1 MAKIVYYSQ
10 TGQTKKFVEKIT
22 DFESIEITSSNFEI
36 EMKEPF
42 ILVMPTYEPNVHP
55 IVIDTAADFL
65 ETADNIYFCKG
76 LFGGGNRNFGNL
88 FCITAKLLSKEYKL
102 PLLHQFEFQGTPL
115 DVEKLTKELK
125 TLTKFSKEAIEK
137 PQDITYFK
145 LNNMVNIPTENNQ
158 IQLNKDRE
166 AARAYFLEKINPNT
180 VFFHTLEEK
189 IDYLIEHDFIEK
201 EFIELYDFSFIKD
214 LFQFLY
220 DHKFRFDSFM
230 GAYKFYNQYALKTN
244 DGSKYLERYEDRIG
258 FASLYLGAGDEKLA
272 WNIAKEH
279 IEQRLQLATPTFLN
293 AGKTARGEL
302 VSCFL
307 LDIQD
312 NMESIGRTINSALQL
327 SKRGGGVGINLSNL
341 REAGAPIKKIANAG
355 SGVVPVMKIFEDSFS
370 YANQLGQRNG
380 AGAVYLSVFHP
391 DIYEFLSTKK
401 ENADEK
407 VRVKTLS
414 LGLVVPDKYYEL
426 LKTNAPMYL
435 FSPHDVEKL
444 YGEPFAYINITEKY
458 DELVQNDQIKKYK
471 INARELEQEISKLQQ
486 ESGYPYII
494 NVDTVNK
501 ENPIHGQIIMS
512 NLCSEI
518 LQVQSPSELNEDI
531 SYEKVGHDISCNL
544 ASTNITE
551 MIQSDDFELSIETA
565 VRALTSVSIM
575 TNIKA
580 VPTVEKG
587 NNAYHSIGLGA
598 MGLHTALATNQIHYG
613 SAEAL
618 EFTDAYFR
626 TVRFYALKASNKIAQ
641 EKQESFYQFEK
652 SAYADGSYLTDKY
665 INQPEF
671 TIQSE
676 KVQEIFKDIPVP
688 TIEDWKELNQQ
699 IIESGLYNAY
709 LMAVAPTGSI
719 SYINEASSSLH
730 PIVNLIENRQEENI
744 GSIYYPAP
752 RLDNTTIE
760 YYKSAYD
767 TDMRDVI
774 NTYATAQ
781 QHIDQGM
788 SLTLFMRS
796 VIPEGLYEW
805 KNGKS
810 KNMTTRDLN
819 RLRNYAWTKGI
830 KSIYYIRTHT
840 GDDSKEIGVN
850 QCESCII

>member
-1 MAKIVYYSQ
+1 LSTI
-10 TGQTKKFVEKIT
+10 TKK
-22 DFESIEITSSNFEI
+22 
-36 EMKEPF
+36 
-42 ILVMPTYEPNVHP
+42 
-55 IVIDTAADFL
+55 
-65 ETADNIYFCKG
+65 
-76 LFGGGNRNFGNL
+76 
-88 FCITAKLLSKEYKL
+88 
-102 PLLHQFEFQGTPL
+102 
-115 DVEKLTKELK
+115 
-125 TLTKFSKEAIEK
+125 AIEK

-145 LNNMVNIPTENNQ
+145 LNNMVNIPTESNE
-158 IQLNKDRE
+158 IQLNKDKE
-166 AARAYFLEKINPNT
+166 AVRAYFLENINPNT

-189 IDYLIEHDFIEK
+189 IDYLIENDFIE
-201 EFIELYDFSFIKD
+201 ESFIQNYDFSFIKE
-214 LFQFLY
+214 LFDFIY
-220 DHKFRFDSFM
+220 AHKFRFNSFM

-244 DGSKYLERYEDRIG
+244 DGSKFLERYEDRIG
-258 FASLYLGAGDEKLA
+258 FVALYLADGDEKLA

-293 AGKTARGEL
+293 AGKKARGEL

-307 LDIQD
+307 LDVQD
-312 NMESIGRTINSALQL
+312 NMESIGRSINSALQL

-380 AGAVYLSVFHP
+380 AGAVYLNVFHP

-426 LKTNAPMYL
+426 LKTNEPMYL
-435 FSPHDVEKL
+435 FSPYDVERV
-444 YGEPFAYINITEKY
+444 YGEPFAYIDIDEKY
-458 DELVQNDQIKKYK
+458 DEMVKNDEIKKYK

-494 NVDTVNK
+494 NVDTANK
-501 ENPIHGQIIMS
+501 DNPIYGKIIMS

-518 LQVQSPSELNEDI
+518 LQVQSPSELNEDLSFNEI
-531 SYEKVGHDISCNL
+531 GHDISCNL
-544 ASTNITE
+544 GSTNITE
-551 MIQSDDFELSIETA
+551 MIQSSNFEESIETA
-565 VRALTSVSIM
+565 VRTLSSVSDM

-587 NNAYHSIGLGA
+587 NKAYNSIGLGA
-598 MGLHTALATNQIHYG
+598 MGLHTALAVNHIHYG
-613 SAEAL
+613 SDEAL

-626 TVRFYALKASNKIAQ
+626 TVRFYALKASNKIAK
-641 EKQESFYQFEK
+641 EKDESFFEFEK
-652 SAYADGSYLTDKY
+652 SEYADGSYLDRKY

-671 TIQSE
+671 SFKSE
-676 KVQEIFKDIPVP
+676 KVQEIFKNIPVP
-688 TIEDWKELNQQ
+688 TIEDWKELNEN
-699 IIESGLYNAY
+699 IIAHGLYNAY
-709 LMAVAPTGSI
+709 LLAIAPTGSI

-730 PIVNLIENRQEENI
+730 PVINLIENRQEENI

-752 RLDNTTIE
+752 HLDNKTIN
-760 YYKSAYD
+760 YYKSAFD

-774 NTYATAQ
+774 NTYAAAQ

-810 KNMTTRDLN
+810 PNMTTRDLN
-819 RLRNYAWTKGI
+819 KLRNYAWTKGI
-830 KSIYYIRTHT
+830 KSIYYVRTHT
-840 GDDSKEIGVN
+840 GDDSRDIGVN
-850 QCESCII
+850 ECESCVI

>member
-1 MAKIVYYSQ
+1 MS
-10 TGQTKKFVEKIT
+10 
-22 DFESIEITSSNFEI
+22 
-36 EMKEPF
+36 
-42 ILVMPTYEPNVHP
+42 
-55 IVIDTAADFL
+55 
-65 ETADNIYFCKG
+65 
-76 LFGGGNRNFGNL
+76 
-88 FCITAKLLSKEYKL
+88 
-102 PLLHQFEFQGTPL
+102 
-115 DVEKLTKELK
+115 KLTKQP
-125 TLTKFSKEAIEK
+125 IEK

-145 LNNMVNIPTENNQ
+145 LNNMVNIHTESNE

-166 AARAYFLEKINPNT
+166 AVRAYFLEKINPNT

-189 IDYLIEHDFIEK
+189 INYLIEHDYIEEGFIK
-201 EFIELYDFSFIKD
+201 KYELSFIKD
-214 LFQFLY
+214 LFKFLY
-220 DHKFRFDSFM
+220 DQKFRFNSFM

-244 DGSKYLERYEDRIG
+244 DGSKILERYEDRIG
-258 FASLYLGAGDEKLA
+258 FASLYLADGNEKLA

-279 IEQRLQLATPTFLN
+279 ITQRLQLATPTFLN

-307 LDIQD
+307 VDIQD
-312 NMESIGRTINSALQL
+312 NMEAIGRSINSALQL

-380 AGAVYLSVFHP
+380 AGAVYLNVFHP

-407 VRVKTLS
+407 IRVKTLS

-435 FSPHDVEKL
+435 FSPYDVEKI
-444 YGEPFAYINITEKY
+444 YGQPFTYINITEKY
-458 DELVQNDQIKKYK
+458 DEMVQNDQIKKYK

-494 NVDTVNK
+494 NVDTANK
-501 ENPIHGQIIMS
+501 DNPIYGQIIMS

-518 LQVQSPSELNEDI
+518 LQVQSPSELNEDL
-531 SYEKVGHDISCNL
+531 SYKKVGHDISCNL
-544 ASTNITE
+544 GSTNITE
-551 MIQSDDFELSIETA
+551 MIKTTNFEESIETA
-565 VRALTSVSIM
+565 VRALTSVSDM
-575 TNIKA
+575 TSIKA

-587 NNAYHSIGLGA
+587 NKSYNSIGLGA

-613 SAEAL
+613 SADAI

-626 TVRFYALKASNKIAQ
+626 TVRFYALKASNKIAR
-641 EKQESFYQFEK
+641 ERETSFYEFEK
-652 SAYADGSYLTDKY
+652 STYADGSYLTEKY
-665 INQPEF
+665 INQAEF
-671 TIQSE
+671 SFESE
-676 KVQEIFKDIPVP
+676 KVAEIFKGIPIP
-688 TIEDWKELNQQ
+688 TTENWKELNAS
-699 IIESGLYNAY
+699 IIEHGLYNAY
-709 LMAVAPTGSI
+709 LLAIAPTGSI

-752 RLDNTTIE
+752 HLNNETIN

-774 NTYATAQ
+774 NTYVAAQ

-810 KNMTTRDLN
+810 PNMTTRDLN
-819 RLRNYAWTKGI
+819 RLRNYAWSKGI
-830 KSIYYIRTHT
+830 KSIYYVRTHT
-840 GDDSKEIGVN
+840 GNYAKEIGVN
-850 QCESCII
+850 ECESCLI